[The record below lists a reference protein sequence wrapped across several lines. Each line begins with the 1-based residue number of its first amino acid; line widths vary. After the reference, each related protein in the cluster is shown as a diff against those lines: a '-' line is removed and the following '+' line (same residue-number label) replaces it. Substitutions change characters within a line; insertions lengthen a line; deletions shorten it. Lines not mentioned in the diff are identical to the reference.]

1 MKITKNDLQK
11 INQVI
16 KEAESKTSGEIVPVI
31 LTKSDDYL
39 YTHYLCALLFTFIGT
54 FLVTNGTRYKTPLF
68 ANHIYCDHG
77 NIWLYH
83 SISSVFQATSIEQK
97 EIEEEVNQKAL
108 QTFFSNKLHH
118 TKDATGV
125 LIFISILERRVQI
138 LGDHGINKK
147 VNQTFWD
154 DEVNKLSKSI
164 KNNQVVDGLSQ
175 VISILGDKL
184 SEHFPI
190 QPDDVD
196 ELKNDLVTD
205 LKFNKD
211 VD

>member
-11 INQVI
+11 INHLI

-54 FLVTNGTRYKTPLF
+54 FIITNG
-68 ANHIYCDHG
+68 
-77 NIWLYH
+77 
-83 SISSVFQATSIEQK
+83 SATKLPSPPIILITIMAITGYIIPFHPYIKRLLLTKK

-118 TKDATGV
+118 TKDATGI

-147 VNQTFWD
+147 VDQAFWD

-164 KNNQVVDGLSQ
+164 KNNQIVEGLSQ

-184 SEHFPI
+184 SEHFPV
-190 QPDDVD
+190 QPNDTD

-205 LKFNKD
+205 LKIE
-211 VD
+211 